1 MKVKILLPM
10 SIILLGLGSCK
21 RIETE
26 NTPTPTAPTL
36 AQQAKE
42 YADAHPAIQP
52 PALVNYQP
60 TSVKVSI
67 GSFSVGTYNFQ
78 YDSQKRLV
86 DISHDKNSVFNTY
99 LEPTNSKAT
108 SKWNTREIN
117 YRLNP
122 QGLAQSS
129 EGMFMNGKEA
139 AVEYFYKNGY
149 LVSSADKNYL
159 SKLTYK
165 TNGDL
170 QEWNGL
176 SHLGET
182 IRASYTYTTFPNT
195 IQQEI
200 NYWAAPHFALRGDF
214 LGKYSSHLVEKVTFQ
229 NAALNNITLDFSY
242 SFDSQNRVTKVVIK
256 RNLGDDAIYEY
267 SY

>member
-1 MKVKILLPM
+1 MKAKILLTL
-10 SIILLGLGSCK
+10 SIILLGIASCK
-21 RIETE
+21 KIETE

-36 AQQAKE
+36 AKQAKE

-67 GSFSVGTYNFQ
+67 GSFSVGTYHFQ
-78 YDSQKRLV
+78 YDYQKRLA
-86 DISHDKNSVFNTY
+86 DISTDKSSVFNTY
-99 LEPTNSKAT
+99 LDPTNSKAT
-108 SKWNTREIN
+108 SKWTTREIQ
-117 YRLNP
+117 YQLNP

-129 EGMFMNGKEA
+129 EGVFMNGKEA

-159 SKLTYK
+159 TKLTYK

-182 IRASYTYTTFPNT
+182 IRALYTYTTFPNT

-214 LGKYSSHLVEKVTFQ
+214 LGKYSSHLVEKVVFT
-229 NAALNNITLDFSY
+229 NRAGDSTLDFSY
-242 SFDSQNRVTKVVIK
+242 TFDSQNRVTKVVIK
-256 RNLGDDAIYEY
+256 RNLSDDAIYEY